1 MSWRSVTAHCGKRN
15 YNKMKTNNAIQVRRR
30 RTLKDIEYMLTY
42 SSSMAKS
49 VCGVTNNYAI
59 LVMLD
64 AHDRIKKTDI
74 YRHQVKLAF
83 KQAISEMQAYRR
95 MLKMGNPRGLRF
107 FNLNDMTPETRNKY
121 GDITNEEYYDYWES
135 IGSLAYT
142 KTKDLMNSLAY
153 KYEKVLIEKG
163 CKYHKELAWVMVAS
177 VALSVA
183 VGQYEGVIQQCSDE
197 LSITAAELN
206 EMLSP
211 FNMNNINMR
220 WKRAWE
226 LADPECSVKMDKDQ
240 FRNIE
245 LGIEQLSAALRDP
258 LLVYDSVI
266 DSTSSYDEIFA
277 SKKKQKEIIKEMKSC
292 KSEFNKSL
300 RA

>member
-1 MSWRSVTAHCGKRN
+1 
-15 YNKMKTNNAIQVRRR
+15 
-30 RTLKDIEYMLTY
+30 
-42 SSSMAKS
+42 
-49 VCGVTNNYAI
+49 
-59 LVMLD
+59 
-64 AHDRIKKTDI
+64 
-74 YRHQVKLAF
+74 
-83 KQAISEMQAYRR
+83 MQAYRR
-95 MLKMGNPRGLRF
+95 LLRMGNPRGLRF
-107 FNLNDMTPETRNKY
+107 FNINDMLPETRQKY
-121 GDITNEEYYDYWES
+121 GDITSEEYYDYWES

-163 CKYHKELAWVMVAS
+163 SKHHKELAWVMVAS

-183 VGQYEGVIQQCSDE
+183 VGQYEGVIQQCCEE
-197 LSITAAELN
+197 LHVTAAELD

-211 FNMNNINMR
+211 FNMNSVNLR

-226 LADPECSVKMDKDQ
+226 LADPECSVKMEQDK

-245 LGIEQLSAALRDP
+245 LGIEQLSDALRDP

-266 DSTSSYDEIFA
+266 DSTKEYEEIFT
-277 SKKKQKEIIKEMKSC
+277 SKKKHKEIIKEMRSC

>member
-1 MSWRSVTAHCGKRN
+1 
-15 YNKMKTNNAIQVRRR
+15 MKTNNAIQVKHR
-30 RTLKDIEYMLTY
+30 RTLKDVEYILTY
-42 SSSMAKS
+42 SSSVAKS

-64 AHDRIKKTDI
+64 AHDKIKSTPI

-83 KQAISEMQAYRR
+83 KQAISEMQSYRR
-95 MLKMGNPRGLRF
+95 LLRMGNPRGLRF
-107 FNLNDMTPETRNKY
+107 FNINDMLPETRQKY
-121 GDITNEEYYDYWES
+121 GDITSEEYYDYWES

-153 KYEKVLIEKG
+153 KYEKVLVEKG
-163 CKYHKELAWVMVAS
+163 YKYHKELAWVMVAS
-177 VALSVA
+177 VALSIA
-183 VGQYEGVIQQCSDE
+183 VGQYEGVIQQCCEE
-197 LSITAAELN
+197 LHVTAAELD
-206 EMLSP
+206 EMLAP
-211 FNMNNINMR
+211 FNMNNINLR

-226 LADPECSVKMDKDQ
+226 LADPECSVKMDKDK

-245 LGIEQLSAALRDP
+245 LGIEQLSDALRDP

-266 DSTSSYDEIFA
+266 DSTKEYEEIFT